1 MEVERA
7 SFPGQLL
14 QQLASVQYFEYI
26 GNMEDKDV
34 IRALAAL
41 AHELRLRVFRML
53 VVAGP
58 TGLTPGAM
66 AEQLDV
72 PNATLSFHLKELM
85 HAGLVTQERDGR
97 SLIYRAAYDQMNAV
111 LGFLTE
117 NCCQGQPCL
126 EPGAAPCKC

>member
-1 MEVERA
+1 MDH
-7 SFPGQLL
+7 
-14 QQLASVQYFEYI
+14 FEYI
-26 GNMEDKDV
+26 GNMEDKEI

-58 TGLTPGAM
+58 SGLTPGAM
-66 AEQLDV
+66 AEQLEV

-117 NCCQGQPCL
+117 NCCQGQLCL
-126 EPGAAPCKC
+126 APGATSCKC

>member
-1 MEVERA
+1 MEE
-7 SFPGQLL
+7 
-14 QQLASVQYFEYI
+14 
-26 GNMEDKDV
+26 KDI

-58 TGLTPGAM
+58 DGLTPGAI
-66 AEQLDV
+66 AAQLDV

-97 SLIYRAAYDQMNAV
+97 SLIYRAAYAQMNAV

-117 NCCQGQPCL
+117 NCCQGQPCAL
-126 EPGAAPCKC
+126 PGTTARPC

>member
-1 MEVERA
+1 
-7 SFPGQLL
+7 
-14 QQLASVQYFEYI
+14 
-26 GNMEDKDV
+26 MEDKDV
-34 IRALAAL
+34 VRALAAL

-97 SLIYRAAYDQMNAV
+97 SLIYRADYERMSGV

-117 NCCQGQPCL
+117 ECCQGQPCL
-126 EPGAAPCKC
+126 DLARSHAKC

>member
-1 MEVERA
+1 
-7 SFPGQLL
+7 
-14 QQLASVQYFEYI
+14 
-26 GNMEDKDV
+26 MEDEDV

-58 TGLTPGAM
+58 SGLTPGAM
-66 AEQLDV
+66 AEQLGV

-97 SLIYRAAYDQMNAV
+97 SLIYRAAYDQMSAV

-126 EPGAAPCKC
+126 EPGADSCKC